1 MGNTELS
8 FATKVTRTL
17 EASDSVRTTVPKM
30 VALLLGVK
38 PGTVLV
44 WKVVP
49 GADSATVSPEA
60 APKKRNRSD

>member
-1 MGNTELS
+1 MRGEELS

-44 WKVVP
+44 WTVVP
-49 GADSATVSPEA
+49 GTDSATVSLGSSA
-60 APKKRNRSD
+60 KKPRRSG

>member
-1 MGNTELS
+1 MGGSELS
-8 FATKVTRTL
+8 FVTKVTRTL
-17 EASDSVRTTVPKM
+17 EASDSVRTTVPRM

-49 GADSATVSPEA
+49 GADSATVSPETA
-60 APKKRNRSD
+60 AKRRGRSG